1 MDRRRYSASG
11 RDRRPGDITVLGTA
25 KNSYQGQEGALKP
38 MHRCLFSKAG
48 FFAMISIA
56 ALGWTGVAAQNAPS
70 TQNAPDAAAAQATAP
85 AEAPAPAPQPPP
97 DDRHKVDF
105 SKSRKSFPNLLAPYE
120 GRTLASPRLDNSPR
134 INQLIHEGKLVLS
147 LNDAIALALENNLDL
162 AIARYNLNI
171 ADTDI
176 LRTKAGASVRGVA
189 SGLVQG
195 TPGGGIGGFG
205 SGAPGAGAGGTSGGA
220 GGAGTGAGGIVQSTI
235 GAGAPV
241 SSYDPQINTNFNI
254 EHGIFPVANQVSF
267 GVPNVQQNTANANFS
282 YQQAFPTGTSLDFG
296 MQNSRQTTNGRF
308 TELIPALNSGFRFTM
323 TQRLLSGFGFGPNL
337 RFLRI
342 ARNNREVTDI
352 AFRNQVI
359 ATTTQIQNIYWDLV
373 NAVEDVKVKQRSLSL
388 AQKTLEDDKKQVELQ
403 AIAPIE
409 VTRDEAVVDSSN
421 QDLIIAQTNL
431 QLQEL
436 LMKNAITRNLSDPEI
451 AGATLTPT
459 DTIVVPENEPV
470 VPTQDLIAEALSH
483 RPELSEARIDMTNR
497 QISRKAA
504 KNALLPSLDFVAFY
518 GGSGL
523 AGVPNQNLSSN
534 AGLPITG
541 FGDVFTRTFNG
552 SSPDYSVGFT
562 LNVPL
567 RNRVAQADQV
577 RSELEYGQAELHLQ
591 QLQNQVGIEVRNA
604 QFAVTQYRARVVAAR
619 KAVEVAQRTLDIEQ
633 KKLAL
638 GASTSLQVLQV
649 GRDLAVA
656 ESNLVTA
663 TTAYAKARVELDHSI
678 GATLVNNGI
687 SIDDAETGVVHALP
701 KMSGIAPVSQQ

>member
-1 MDRRRYSASG
+1 MHKCFHPQLRAVTLFCMATLSTFA
-11 RDRRPGDITVLGTA
+11 IA
-25 KNSYQGQEGALKP
+25 QETKP
-38 MHRCLFSKAG
+38 ADNPP
-48 FFAMISIA
+48 A
-56 ALGWTGVAAQNAPS
+56 TPAPS
-70 TQNAPDAAAAQATAP
+70 EQTAP
-85 AEAPAPAPQPPP
+85 AAPQSAAATTPAQQPAPEVE
-97 DDRHKVDF
+97 RTKIDF

-120 GRTLASPRLDNSPR
+120 GRTLRSPRLDNSAR
-134 INQLIHEGKLVLS
+134 IYSLIHEGKLMLS

-162 AIARYNLNI
+162 AIARYNLDI

-176 LRTKAGASVRGVA
+176 LRTKAGASARGVA

-205 SGAPGAGAGGTSGGA
+205 TGAPGAGAGGTSGGA
-220 GGAGTGAGGIVQSTI
+220 GGAGTGAGGLVQSTI

-241 SSYDPQINTNFNI
+241 SSYDPQINTQFNI
-254 EHGIFPVANQVSF
+254 EHGVFPIANQVTT
-267 GVPNVQQNTANANFS
+267 GVPALQQNNANANAS
-282 YQQAFPTGTSLDFG
+282 YQQAFPTGTSIDFG
-296 MQNSRQTTNGRF
+296 MQNTRQTTNGRF
-308 TELIPALNSGFRFTM
+308 TELMPALNSAFRFTL
-323 TQRLLSGFGFGPNL
+323 TQRLLSGFGLGPNL
-337 RFLRI
+337 RFLHI
-342 ARNNREVTDI
+342 AKNNREVTDI

-359 ATTTQIQNIYWDLV
+359 ATVTQIENIYWDLV
-373 NAVEDVKVKQRSLSL
+373 NAVEDVKVKERSLAL

-403 AIAPIE
+403 AIAQIE

-436 LMKNAITRNLSDPEI
+436 LMKNAITRNLSDAEI
-451 AGATLTPT
+451 AAANVIPA
-459 DTIVVPENEPV
+459 DTISVPETEPV

-483 RPELSEARIDMTNR
+483 RPELAETRIDMTNR

-504 KNALLPSLDFVAFY
+504 KNALLPALEFVAFY

-523 AGVPNQNLSSN
+523 AGVPNPLVPGN
-534 AGLPITG
+534 ATIPLTG

-552 SSPDYSVGFT
+552 SSPDYSVGFN
-562 LNVPL
+562 LNIPL
-567 RNRVAQADQV
+567 RNRAAQADQV

-604 QFAVTQYRARVVAAR
+604 QFALMQNRARVVSAR
-619 KAVEVAQRTLDIEQ
+619 KGVEVAQHTLGIEQ
-633 KKLAL
+633 KKLTL

-663 TTAYAKARVELDHSI
+663 TTAYAKSRVELDRSI

-701 KMSGIAPVSQQ
+701 KMSGIAPVQQ

>member
-1 MDRRRYSASG
+1 
-11 RDRRPGDITVLGTA
+11 
-25 KNSYQGQEGALKP
+25 
-38 MHRCLFSKAG
+38 MHKCFYPQLR
-48 FFAMISIA
+48 
-56 ALGWTGVAAQNAPS
+56 
-70 TQNAPDAAAAQATAP
+70 ATALFCIATLSTFGIAQETKP
-85 AEAPAPAPQPPP
+85 AENPSAAPAASEQSAPATPQPVAVSTPSQQPAPEVE
-97 DDRHKVDF
+97 RTKIDF

-120 GRTLASPRLDNSPR
+120 GRTLRSPRLDNSAR
-134 INQLIHEGKLVLS
+134 IYQLIHDGKLMLS

-162 AIARYNLNI
+162 AIARYNLDI

-176 LRTKAGASVRGVA
+176 LRTKAGASARGVA

-205 SGAPGAGAGGTSGGA
+205 TGAPGAGAGGTSGGA
-220 GGAGTGAGGIVQSTI
+220 GGAGTGAGGLVQSTI

-241 SSYDPQINTNFNI
+241 SSYDPQINTQFNV
-254 EHGIFPVANQVSF
+254 EHAVFPIANQVTT
-267 GVPNVQQNTANANFS
+267 GVPAQQLNTANANAS
-282 YQQAFPTGTSLDFG
+282 YQQAFPTGTSIDFG
-296 MQNSRQTTNGRF
+296 LQNTRQTTNARF
-308 TELIPALNSGFRFTM
+308 TDLMPLLNSGFRFTL
-323 TQRLLSGFGFGPNL
+323 TQRLLSGFGLGPNL
-337 RFLRI
+337 RFLHI
-342 ARNNREVTDI
+342 AKNNREVTDI

-359 ATTTQIQNIYWDLV
+359 ATVTQIENIYWDLV
-373 NAVEDVKVKQRSLSL
+373 NAVEDVKVKDRSLSL

-403 AIAPIE
+403 AIAPID
-409 VTRDEAVVDSSN
+409 VTRDESVVDTSN

-436 LMKNAITRNLSDPEI
+436 LMKNAITRNLSDAEI
-451 AGATLTPT
+451 AAANVVPT
-459 DTIVVPENEPV
+459 DTISVPQNEPV
-470 VPTQDLIAEALSH
+470 VPTQDLIADALSH

-504 KNALLPSLDFVAFY
+504 KNALLPALDFVAFY

-523 AGVPNQNLSSN
+523 AGVPNPLSPGS
-534 AGLPITG
+534 ALIPVTG

-552 SSPDYSVGFT
+552 SSPDYSVGFN
-562 LNVPL
+562 LSIPL

-577 RSELEYGQAELHLQ
+577 RSELEFGQAELHLQ

-604 QFAVTQYRARVVAAR
+604 QFALMQNRARVVSAR
-619 KAVEVAQRTLDIEQ
+619 KGVEVAQHTLEIEQ
-633 KKLAL
+633 KKLTL

-663 TTAYAKARVELDHSI
+663 TTAYAKSRVELDRSI
-678 GATLVNNGI
+678 GATLVTNGI

-701 KMSGIAPVSQQ
+701 KMSGIAPVQQ

>member
-1 MDRRRYSASG
+1 MYRCFQSQLRAF
-11 RDRRPGDITVLGTA
+11 
-25 KNSYQGQEGALKP
+25 ALV
-38 MHRCLFSKAG
+38 
-48 FFAMISIA
+48 SIA
-56 ALGWTGVAAQNAPS
+56 AIVPFSAEAQNNNAAQPS
-70 TQNAPDAAAAQATAP
+70 AAAQQNVPSAPSVQASAATTSQTP
-85 AEAPAPAPQPPP
+85 ATTDSEIVG
-97 DDRHKVDF
+97 KVDF
-105 SKSRKSFPNLLAPYE
+105 SKPRKSFPNLLAPYE
-120 GRTLASPRLDNSPR
+120 GRTMRLPRLQNSAR
-134 INQLIHEGKLVLS
+134 INQLIKDGKLMLS

-162 AIARYNLNI
+162 AIARYNLDI

-220 GGAGTGAGGIVQSTI
+220 GGAGTGAGGLVQSTI

-241 SSYDPQINTNFNI
+241 SSYDPQISTNFNI
-254 EHGIFPVANQVSF
+254 EHGVFPIANQVTF
-267 GVPNVQQNTANANFS
+267 GVPSVQQNTANANFS
-282 YQQAFPTGTSLDFG
+282 YQEAFPTGTAIDFG

-308 TELIPALNSGFRFTM
+308 TELVPALNSGFRFTL
-323 TQRLLSGFGFGPNL
+323 TQRLLSGFGLGPNL

-342 ARNNREVTDI
+342 AKNNREVTDI

-359 ATTTQIQNIYWDLV
+359 ATTTQIENIYWDLV

-436 LMKNAITRNLSDPEI
+436 LMKNAITRNLSDPEVGS
-451 AGATLTPT
+451 AALVPT
-459 DTIVVPENEPV
+459 DTIVVPQNEPV
-470 VPTQDLIAEALSH
+470 VPTQDLIAESLSH
-483 RPELSEARIDMTNR
+483 RPELAEARIDMTNR

-504 KNALLPSLDFVAFY
+504 KNNLLPSLDFVAFY

-523 AGVPNQNLSSN
+523 AGVPNPSLASN

-577 RSELEYGQAELHLQ
+577 RSELEFGQAELHLQ

-604 QFAVTQYRARVVAAR
+604 QFALTQNRARVVSAR
-619 KAVEVAQRTLDIEQ
+619 KGVDVAQRTLEIEQ

-649 GRDLAVA
+649 GRDLTVA

-663 TTAYAKARVELDHSI
+663 TTAYAKSRVELDRAI

-687 SIDDAETGVVHALP
+687 SIEDAETGNVHALP
-701 KMSGIAPVSQQ
+701 RMAGVAPASAQE

>member
-1 MDRRRYSASG
+1 M
-11 RDRRPGDITVLGTA
+11 P
-25 KNSYQGQEGALKP
+25 
-38 MHRCLFSKAG
+38 RCLFSKIR
-48 FFAMISIA
+48 FFATLCIA
-56 ALGWTGVAAQNAPS
+56 VIAFAGLAAQDAASKQNAPETAGAQS
-70 TQNAPDAAAAQATAP
+70 SSQPETQTSAPVAQ
-85 AEAPAPAPQPPP
+85 PAPE
-97 DDRHKVDF
+97 DGHKVDF

-120 GRTLASPRLDNSPR
+120 GRTLHSPRLDNSPR
-134 INQLIHEGKLVLS
+134 INQLIHEGRLMLS

-162 AIARYNLNI
+162 AIARYNLDI

-176 LRTKAGASVRGVA
+176 LRTKAGASVRGVN
-189 SGLVQG
+189 SGVVQG

-220 GGAGTGAGGIVQSTI
+220 GGAGSGAGGIVTSTI

-241 SSYDPQINTNFNI
+241 SSYDPQINTQFNV
-254 EHGIFPVANQVSF
+254 EHGVFPVANQITF
-267 GVPNVQQNTANANFS
+267 GVPSVLQNTANANLS
-282 YQQAFPTGTSLDFG
+282 YQQAFPTGTGIDFG
-296 MQNSRQTTNGRF
+296 MQNSRQTTNGKF
-308 TELIPALNSGFRFTM
+308 AELIPALNSGFRFSV
-323 TQRLLSGFGFGPNL
+323 TQRLLSGFGLGPNL
-337 RFLRI
+337 RFLHI
-342 ARNNREVTDI
+342 AKNNREVTDI

-359 ATTTQIQNIYWDLV
+359 ATATQIENIYWDLV
-373 NAVEDVKVKQRSLSL
+373 NAVEDAKVKQRSLSL
-388 AQKTLEDDKKQVELQ
+388 AQKTLEDDKKQVELR

-451 AGATLTPT
+451 AAATVMPS

-504 KNALLPSLDFVAFY
+504 KNALLPTLDFVGFY

-523 AGVPNQNLSSN
+523 AGVPNPQLQSSV
-534 AGLPITG
+534 GLPITG

-552 SSPDYSVGFT
+552 SSPDYSLGFNLT
-562 LNVPL
+562 IPV
-567 RNRVAQADQV
+567 RNRAAQADQV

-604 QFAVTQYRARVVAAR
+604 QFALTQNRARVVSAR
-619 KAVEVAQRTLDIEQ
+619 KGVDVAQRTLEIEQ

-649 GRDLAVA
+649 GRDLTVA

-663 TTAYAKARVELDHSI
+663 TTAYAKSRVELDRAI

-687 SIDDAETGVVHALP
+687 SIEDAETGVVHGLP
-701 KMSGIAPVSQQ
+701 KMAGVAPAPQP

>member
-1 MDRRRYSASG
+1 
-11 RDRRPGDITVLGTA
+11 
-25 KNSYQGQEGALKP
+25 

-56 ALGWTGVAAQNAPS
+56 ALGGTGVAAQNPPS

-85 AEAPAPAPQPPP
+85 AEAPAPAPAAQTVPE
-97 DDRHKVDF
+97 DRHKVDF

-120 GRTLASPRLDNSPR
+120 GRTLSSPRLDNSPR
-134 INQLIHEGKLVLS
+134 INQLIHEGKLPLS

-162 AIARYNLNI
+162 AIARYNLDI

-176 LRTKAGASVRGVA
+176 LRTKAGASVRGVN
-189 SGLVQG
+189 SGVVQG

-220 GGAGTGAGGIVQSTI
+220 GGAGSGAGGIVTSTI

-241 SSYDPQINTNFNI
+241 SSYDPQINTQFNV
-254 EHGIFPVANQVSF
+254 EHGVFPVANQVTF
-267 GVPNVQQNTANANFS
+267 GVPSVLQNTANANVS
-282 YQQAFPTGTSLDFG
+282 YQQAFATGTGIDFG

-308 TELIPALNSGFRFTM
+308 TELVPALNSGFRFTI
-323 TQRLLSGFGFGPNL
+323 TQRLLSGFGLGPNL
-337 RFLRI
+337 RFLHI
-342 ARNNREVTDI
+342 AKNNREVTDI

-359 ATTTQIQNIYWDLV
+359 ATATQIENIYWDLV
-373 NAVEDVKVKQRSLSL
+373 KAVEDVKVKQRSLSL
-388 AQKTLEDDKKQVELQ
+388 AQKTLEDDKKQVELR

-451 AGATLTPT
+451 AAATVVPS

-504 KNALLPSLDFVAFY
+504 KNALLPSLDFVGFY

-523 AGVPNQNLSSN
+523 AGVPNPLLSTN

-552 SSPDYSVGFT
+552 SSPDYSLGFT
-562 LNVPL
+562 LNIPV
-567 RNRVAQADQV
+567 RNRAAQADQV

-604 QFAVTQYRARVVAAR
+604 QFALTQNRARVVSAR
-619 KAVEVAQRTLDIEQ
+619 KGVDVAQRTLDIEQ

-638 GASTSLQVLQV
+638 GASTSLQVLQI
-649 GRDLAVA
+649 GRDLTVA
-656 ESNLVTA
+656 ESNLVAA
-663 TTAYAKARVELDHSI
+663 TTDYAKSRVELDRAI

-687 SIDDAETGVVHALP
+687 SIEDAETGVVRGLP
-701 KMSGIAPVSQQ
+701 KMAGVAPASQQ

>member
-1 MDRRRYSASG
+1 
-11 RDRRPGDITVLGTA
+11 
-25 KNSYQGQEGALKP
+25 
-38 MHRCLFSKAG
+38 MHRCFQSQLAAFTLFC
-48 FFAMISIA
+48 IA
-56 ALGWTGVAAQNAPS
+56 AFS
-70 TQNAPDAAAAQATAP
+70 TNAAAQADRQPDAVPQNSSATAAESQPQTEAAKLP
-85 AEAPAPAPQPPP
+85 AANPENVG
-97 DDRHKVDF
+97 KIDF
-105 SKSRKSFPNLLAPYE
+105 SKSRSSFPNMFAPYE
-120 GRTLASPRLDNSPR
+120 GRTLQPPKLDNSPR
-134 INQLIHEGKLVLS
+134 IYQLIHDGKLMLS

-162 AIARYNLNI
+162 AIARYNLDI

-220 GGAGTGAGGIVQSTI
+220 GGAGTGAGGLVQSTI
-235 GAGAPV
+235 GTGAPV
-241 SSYDPQINTNFNI
+241 SSYDPTINTQFNV
-254 EHGIFPVANQVSF
+254 EHGVFPLANQVTT
-267 GVPNVQQNTANANFS
+267 GVAALKQNTVNANFE
-282 YQQAFPTGTSLDFG
+282 YGQAFPTGTSLDFS
-296 MQNSRQTTNGRF
+296 MQNTRQTTNGRF
-308 TELIPALNSGFRFTM
+308 TALVPVLNSGYRFQL
-323 TQRLLSGFGFGPNL
+323 TQRLLSGFGLGPNL

-342 ARNNREVTDI
+342 AKNNREVTDI

-359 ATTTQIQNIYWDLV
+359 ATTTQIENIYWDLV
-373 NAVEDVKVKQRSLSL
+373 NADEDVKVKQRSLSL

-431 QLQEL
+431 ELQEL
-436 LMKNAITRNLSDPEI
+436 LMKNAITRNLGNPEV
-451 AGATLTPT
+451 ASCAVAPT
-459 DTIVVPENEPV
+459 DTILVPENEPV

-497 QISRKAA
+497 QITRKAA
-504 KNALLPSLDFVAFY
+504 KNALLPTLDLVAFY

-523 AGVPNQNLSSN
+523 AGVPNPLTSN
-534 AGLPITG
+534 SAGLPVTG
-541 FGDVFTRTFNG
+541 FGDVFARTFNNT
-552 SSPDYSVGFT
+552 SPDYSVGFT
-562 LNVPL
+562 LNIPV
-567 RNRVAQADQV
+567 RNRAAQADQV
-577 RSELEYGQAELHLQ
+577 RSELEFGQAELHLQ

-604 QFAVTQYRARVVAAR
+604 QFALTQNRARVVSAR
-619 KAVEVAQRTLDIEQ
+619 KGVDVAQRTLEIEQ

-663 TTAYAKARVELDHSI
+663 TTAYAKSRVELDRSI

-687 SIDDAETGVVHALP
+687 SIEDAETGRVHALP
-701 KMSGIAPVSQQ
+701 KMSGVATATVQ

>member
-1 MDRRRYSASG
+1 MYRCFQTQVRAF
-11 RDRRPGDITVLGTA
+11 
-25 KNSYQGQEGALKP
+25 ALF
-38 MHRCLFSKAG
+38 C
-48 FFAMISIA
+48 IA
-56 ALGWTGVAAQNAPS
+56 ASFALTAVAQDNAATQQSAPAEKNESAQNAPS
-70 TQNAPDAAAAQATAP
+70 GGM
-85 AEAPAPAPQPPP
+85 EAPAPAVSQRPMLA
-97 DDRHKVDF
+97 DSENVGKIDF
-105 SKSRKSFPNLLAPYE
+105 SKPRKSFPNMLAPYE
-120 GRTLASPRLDNSPR
+120 GRTLRPPKLQNSAR
-134 INQLIHEGKLVLS
+134 IRELIKDGKLTLS
-147 LNDAIALALENNLDL
+147 LNDAVALALENNLDL
-162 AIARYNLNI
+162 AIARYNLDI

-176 LRTKAGASVRGVA
+176 LRTKAGASVRGVN
-189 SGLVQG
+189 SGVVQG

-254 EHGIFPVANQVSF
+254 EHGNFPVANQVSF

-436 LMKNAITRNLSDPEI
+436 LMKNAITRNLSDPEVASAAI
-451 AGATLTPT
+451 VPT
-459 DTIVVPENEPV
+459 DTIMVPQNEPV
-470 VPTQDLIAEALSH
+470 VPTQDLIGEALSH
-483 RPELSEARIDMTNR
+483 RPELAEARIDMTNR

-504 KNALLPSLDFVAFY
+504 KNNLLPTLDLVAFY

-523 AGVPNQNLSSN
+523 AGVPNPNLSSN
-534 AGLPITG
+534 VGLPISG
-541 FGDVFTRTFNG
+541 FGDAFTRTFNG

-562 LNVPL
+562 LNIPL
-567 RNRVAQADQV
+567 RNRAAQADQV

-604 QFAVTQYRARVVAAR
+604 QFAVTQFRARVVAAR
-619 KAVEVAQRTLDIEQ
+619 KGVDVAQRTLDIEQ

-663 TTAYAKARVELDHSI
+663 TTAYAKARVELDRAI
-678 GATLVNNGI
+678 GATLVSNGI
-687 SIDDAETGVVHALP
+687 SIEDAESGNVHALP
-701 KMSGIAPVSQQ
+701 RMVGVAPTTTQE

>member
-1 MDRRRYSASG
+1 MPTYRCFQSQLRAFAVFCIACTVPLSG
-11 RDRRPGDITVLGTA
+11 
-25 KNSYQGQEGALKP
+25 
-38 MHRCLFSKAG
+38 
-48 FFAMISIA
+48 
-56 ALGWTGVAAQNAPS
+56 AAQDKAQT
-70 TQNAPDAAAAQATAP
+70 TQSPDVAVA
-85 AEAPAPAPQPPP
+85 APQPQPADQAMP
-97 DDRHKVDF
+97 VASHEVGKIDF
-105 SKSRKSFPNLLAPYE
+105 SKSRKSFPNMLAPYE
-120 GRTLASPRLDNSPR
+120 GRTLHSPRLSNSAR
-134 INQLIHEGKLVLS
+134 INQLIKDGKLVLS

-162 AIARYNLNI
+162 AIARYNLDI

-205 SGAPGAGAGGTSGGA
+205 SGAPGAGAGGTSGGS
-220 GGAGTGAGGIVQSTI
+220 GGAGSGAGGLVTSTI

-241 SSYDPQINTNFNI
+241 NSYDPQITTNFNI
-254 EHGIFPVANQVSF
+254 EHGTFPVANQVTF
-267 GVPNVQQNTANANFS
+267 GVPSVLQNTANVNMS
-282 YQQAFPTGTSLDFG
+282 YLEAFPTGTSIDFG
-296 MQNSRQTTNGRF
+296 VQNSRQTTNGRF
-308 TELIPALNSGFRFTM
+308 TELVPALNSAFRFTVD
-323 TQRLLSGFGFGPNL
+323 QRLLSGFGLGPNL

-359 ATTTQIQNIYWDLV
+359 ATATQIENIYWDLV
-373 NAVEDVKVKQRSLSL
+373 NAVEDVQVKQRSLSL
-388 AQKTLEDDKKQVELQ
+388 AQKTLEDDRKQVELQ

-436 LMKNAITRNLSDPEI
+436 LMKNALTRNLSDPEI

-483 RPELSEARIDMTNR
+483 RPELAEARIDMTNR

-504 KNALLPSLDFVAFY
+504 KNNLLPSLDFVAFY

-523 AGVPNQNLSSN
+523 AGVPNSALTSN
-534 AGLPITG
+534 AGLPVTG

-552 SSPDYSVGFT
+552 SSPDYSVGFN
-562 LNVPL
+562 LNIPL
-567 RNRVAQADQV
+567 RNRTAQADQV

-604 QFAVTQYRARVVAAR
+604 QFALMQNRARVVSAR
-619 KAVEVAQRTLDIEQ
+619 KGVEVAQHTLDIEQ

-663 TTAYAKARVELDHSI
+663 TTAYAKSRVELDRSI

-687 SIDDAETGVVHALP
+687 SIDDAETGNVHALP
-701 KMSGIAPVSQQ
+701 RMAGVAPASTQE

>member
-1 MDRRRYSASG
+1 
-11 RDRRPGDITVLGTA
+11 
-25 KNSYQGQEGALKP
+25 
-38 MHRCLFSKAG
+38 MHRCIYSQLRAFALFC
-48 FFAMISIA
+48 IA
-56 ALGWTGVAAQNAPS
+56 ATAITMCAAQDAQPS
-70 TQNAPDAAAAQATAP
+70 NVDQKNDASVQQTSVPSSQPQDQPGVSATAG
-85 AEAPAPAPQPPP
+85 
-97 DDRHKVDF
+97 KIDF

-120 GRTLASPRLDNSPR
+120 GRTLRSPRLDNSAR
-134 INQLIHEGKLVLS
+134 INQLIHDGKLMLS

-162 AIARYNLNI
+162 AIARYNLDI

-176 LRTKAGASVRGVA
+176 LRTKGGASARGVA

-220 GGAGTGAGGIVQSTI
+220 GGAGTGAGGLVQSTI

-241 SSYDPQINTNFNI
+241 SSYDPQINTQFNI
-254 EHGIFPVANQVSF
+254 EHGVFPIANQVTT
-267 GVPNVQQNTANANFS
+267 GVPALQQNTANANLS
-282 YQQAFPTGTSLDFG
+282 YQQAFATGTGIEFG
-296 MQNSRQTTNGRF
+296 MQNTRQTTNGRF
-308 TELIPALNSGFRFTM
+308 TDLMPALNSGFRFTL
-323 TQRLLSGFGFGPNL
+323 TQRLLSGFGLGPNL
-337 RFLRI
+337 RFLHI
-342 ARNNREVTDI
+342 AKNNREVTDI

-359 ATTTQIQNIYWDLV
+359 ATATQIENIYWDLV
-373 NAVEDVKVKQRSLSL
+373 NAVEDVKVKQRSLGL
-388 AQKTLEDDKKQVELQ
+388 AQKTLEDDKKQVEIQ

-409 VTRDEAVVDSSN
+409 VTRDEAVVDTSN

-436 LMKNAITRNLSDPEI
+436 LMKNAVTRNLSDPEI
-451 AGATLTPT
+451 AAASLVPT
-459 DTIVVPENEPV
+459 DTIAVPENEPV

-483 RPELSEARIDMTNR
+483 RPELAEARIDMTNR

-504 KNALLPSLDFVAFY
+504 KNALLPALDLVAFY

-523 AGVPNQNLSSN
+523 AGVPNTFIPSN
-534 AGLPITG
+534 AGLPVTG

-552 SSPDYSVGFT
+552 SSPDYSVGFN
-562 LNVPL
+562 LNIPL

-577 RSELEYGQAELHLQ
+577 RSELEFGQAELHLQ

-604 QFAVTQYRARVVAAR
+604 QFALTQNRARVVSAR
-619 KAVEVAQRTLDIEQ
+619 KGVDVAQRTLEIEQ

-663 TTAYAKARVELDHSI
+663 TTAYAKSRVELDRSI

-687 SIDDAETGVVHALP
+687 SIDDAESGVVHALP
-701 KMSGIAPVSQQ
+701 RMSGIAPADVQ

>member
-1 MDRRRYSASG
+1 MPTYRCFQSQLRAFAVFC
-11 RDRRPGDITVLGTA
+11 IACTVPL
-25 KNSYQGQEGALKP
+25 S
-38 MHRCLFSKAG
+38 
-48 FFAMISIA
+48 
-56 ALGWTGVAAQNAPS
+56 
-70 TQNAPDAAAAQATAP
+70 AAAQDKAQTTQSPDVAV
-85 AEAPAPAPQPPP
+85 AAPQPQPADQAVP
-97 DDRHKVDF
+97 VASHEVGKIDF
-105 SKSRKSFPNLLAPYE
+105 SKSRKSFPNMLAPYE
-120 GRTLASPRLDNSPR
+120 GRTLHSPRLSNSAR
-134 INQLIHEGKLVLS
+134 INQLIKDGKLVLS

-162 AIARYNLNI
+162 AIARYNLDI

-176 LRTKAGASVRGVA
+176 LRTKAGASVRGVN
-189 SGLVQG
+189 SGVVQG

-205 SGAPGAGAGGTSGGA
+205 SGASGAGAGGTSGGA

-241 SSYDPQINTNFNI
+241 NSYDPQITTNFNI
-254 EHGIFPVANQVSF
+254 EHGTFPVANQVTF
-267 GVPNVQQNTANANFS
+267 GVPSVLQNTANVNMS
-282 YQQAFPTGTSLDFG
+282 YLEAFPTGTSIDFG
-296 MQNSRQTTNGRF
+296 VQNSRTTTNGRF
-308 TELIPALNSGFRFTM
+308 TELVPALNSAFRFTLD
-323 TQRLLSGFGFGPNL
+323 QRLLSGFGLGPNL

-359 ATTTQIQNIYWDLV
+359 ATATQIENIYWDLV
-373 NAVEDVKVKQRSLSL
+373 NAVEDVQVKQRSLSL
-388 AQKTLEDDKKQVELQ
+388 AQKTLEDDRKQVELQ

-483 RPELSEARIDMTNR
+483 RPELAEARIDMTNR

-504 KNALLPSLDFVAFY
+504 KNNLLPSLDFVAFY

-523 AGVPNQNLSSN
+523 AGVPNSALTSN
-534 AGLPITG
+534 AGLPVTG

-552 SSPDYSVGFT
+552 SSPDYSVGFN
-562 LNVPL
+562 LNIPL
-567 RNRVAQADQV
+567 RNRTAQADQV
-577 RSELEYGQAELHLQ
+577 RSELEYGQAELRLQ

-604 QFAVTQYRARVVAAR
+604 QFALMQNRARVVSAR
-619 KAVEVAQRTLDIEQ
+619 KGVEVAQHTLDIEQ

-663 TTAYAKARVELDHSI
+663 TTAYAKSRVELDRSI

-687 SIDDAETGVVHALP
+687 SIDDAETGNVHALP
-701 KMSGIAPVSQQ
+701 RMAGVAPASTQE

>member
-1 MDRRRYSASG
+1 MHKCFYPQLRAIALFCIATLSTFGIAQETKPAENPSA
-11 RDRRPGDITVLGTA
+11 
-25 KNSYQGQEGALKP
+25 
-38 MHRCLFSKAG
+38 
-48 FFAMISIA
+48 
-56 ALGWTGVAAQNAPS
+56 
-70 TQNAPDAAAAQATAP
+70 AP
-85 AEAPAPAPQPPP
+85 AASEQSAPATPQPVAVSTPSQQPAPEVE
-97 DDRHKVDF
+97 RTKIDF

-120 GRTLASPRLDNSPR
+120 GRTLRSPRLDNSAR
-134 INQLIHEGKLVLS
+134 IYQLIHDGKLMLS

-162 AIARYNLNI
+162 AIARYNLDI

-176 LRTKAGASVRGVA
+176 LRTKAGASARGVA

-205 SGAPGAGAGGTSGGA
+205 TGAPGAGAGGTSGGA
-220 GGAGTGAGGIVQSTI
+220 GGAGTGAGGLVQSTI

-241 SSYDPQINTNFNI
+241 SSYDPQINTQFNV
-254 EHGIFPVANQVSF
+254 EHAVFPIANQVTT
-267 GVPNVQQNTANANFS
+267 GVPAQQLNTANANAS
-282 YQQAFPTGTSLDFG
+282 YQQAFPTGTSIDFG
-296 MQNSRQTTNGRF
+296 LQNTRQTTNARF
-308 TELIPALNSGFRFTM
+308 TDLMPLLNSGFRFTL
-323 TQRLLSGFGFGPNL
+323 TQRLLSGFGLGPNL
-337 RFLRI
+337 RFLHI
-342 ARNNREVTDI
+342 AKNNREVTDI

-359 ATTTQIQNIYWDLV
+359 ATVTQIENIYWDLV
-373 NAVEDVKVKQRSLSL
+373 NAVEDVKVKDRSLSL

-403 AIAPIE
+403 AIAPID
-409 VTRDEAVVDSSN
+409 VTRDESVVDTSN

-436 LMKNAITRNLSDPEI
+436 LMKNAITRNLSDAEI
-451 AGATLTPT
+451 AAANVVPT
-459 DTIVVPENEPV
+459 DTISVPQNEPV
-470 VPTQDLIAEALSH
+470 VPTQDLIADALSH

-504 KNALLPSLDFVAFY
+504 KNALLPALDFVAFY

-523 AGVPNQNLSSN
+523 AGVPNPLSPGS
-534 AGLPITG
+534 ALIPVTG

-552 SSPDYSVGFT
+552 SSPDYSVGFN
-562 LNVPL
+562 LSIPL

-577 RSELEYGQAELHLQ
+577 RSELEFGQAELHLQ

-604 QFAVTQYRARVVAAR
+604 QFALMQNRARVVSAR
-619 KAVEVAQRTLDIEQ
+619 KGVEVAQHTLEIEQ
-633 KKLAL
+633 KKLTL

-663 TTAYAKARVELDHSI
+663 TTAYAKSRVELDRSI
-678 GATLVNNGI
+678 GATLVTNGI

-701 KMSGIAPVSQQ
+701 KMSGIAPVQQ

>member
-1 MDRRRYSASG
+1 
-11 RDRRPGDITVLGTA
+11 
-25 KNSYQGQEGALKP
+25 
-38 MHRCLFSKAG
+38 MHRCFDSQAAAVALFC
-48 FFAMISIA
+48 I
-56 ALGWTGVAAQNAPS
+56 VAFSMPATAQADKQQDANPNNSSATS
-70 TQNAPDAAAAQATAP
+70 DSQTQNGAAKVPATNP
-85 AEAPAPAPQPPP
+85 ENVG
-97 DDRHKVDF
+97 KIDF
-105 SKSRKSFPNLLAPYE
+105 SKPRPSFPNMFAPYE
-120 GRTLASPRLDNSPR
+120 GRTLQSPKLDNSPR
-134 INQLIHEGKLVLS
+134 IYQLIHDGKLMLS

-162 AIARYNLNI
+162 AIARYNLDI

-220 GGAGTGAGGIVQSTI
+220 GGAGTGAGGLVQSTI
-235 GAGAPV
+235 GTGAPV
-241 SSYDPQINTNFNI
+241 SSYDPSISTQFNV
-254 EHGIFPVANQVSF
+254 EHGTFPLANTVTTGVAAL
-267 GVPNVQQNTANANFS
+267 QQNTANANFDYS
-282 YQQAFPTGTSLDFG
+282 QAFATGTSVTFG
-296 MQNSRQTTNGRF
+296 MQNTRQTSNNLHTA
-308 TELIPALNSGFRFTM
+308 LLPVLNSAFRFNVD
-323 TQRLLSGFGFGPNL
+323 QRLLSGFGLGPNL

-342 ARNNREVTDI
+342 AKNNREVTDI

-359 ATTTQIQNIYWDLV
+359 ATTTQIENIYWDLV
-373 NAVEDVKVKQRSLSL
+373 NADEDVRVKTRSLSL

-431 QLQEL
+431 ELQEL
-436 LMKNAITRNLSDPEI
+436 LMKNAITRNLGDPEV
-451 AGATLTPT
+451 ASCAVAPT

-470 VPTQDLIAEALSH
+470 FPTQDLIAEALSH
-483 RPELSEARIDMTNR
+483 RPELAEARIDMTNR
-497 QISRKAA
+497 QITRKAA
-504 KNALLPSLDFVAFY
+504 KNALLPSLDLVAFY

-523 AGVPNQNLSSN
+523 AGVPNPL
-534 AGLPITG
+534 AGTAGVPITG
-541 FGDVFTRTFNG
+541 FGDVFTRTFNNT
-552 SSPDYSVGFT
+552 SPDYSVGFN
-562 LNVPL
+562 LNIPL
-567 RNRVAQADQV
+567 RNRAAQADQV
-577 RSELEYGQAELHLQ
+577 RSELEFGQAELHLQ

-604 QFAVTQYRARVVAAR
+604 QFAVTQNRARVVSAR
-619 KAVEVAQRTLDIEQ
+619 KGVDVAQRTLEIEQ

-663 TTAYAKARVELDHSI
+663 TTAYAKSRVELDRSI

-687 SIDDAETGVVHALP
+687 SIEDAETGQVHALP
-701 KMSGIAPVSQQ
+701 KMSGVATATVQ

>member
-1 MDRRRYSASG
+1 
-11 RDRRPGDITVLGTA
+11 
-25 KNSYQGQEGALKP
+25 
-38 MHRCLFSKAG
+38 MHRCSYSQLRAFALFCIVAS
-48 FFAMISIA
+48 
-56 ALGWTGVAAQNAPS
+56 LCTG
-70 TQNAPDAAAAQATAP
+70 AAAQLAAQPAAAQDAPTSQMSSPSEPQASP
-85 AEAPAPAPQPPP
+85 AEGQPAVPELA
-97 DDRHKVDF
+97 RKVDF

-120 GRTLASPRLDNSPR
+120 GRTMRLPRLQNSAR
-134 INQLIHEGKLVLS
+134 INQLIKDGKLMLS

-162 AIARYNLNI
+162 AIARYNLDI
-171 ADTDI
+171 EDTDI
-176 LRTKAGASVRGVA
+176 LRTKAGASVRGVN
-189 SGLVQG
+189 SGVVQG

-220 GGAGTGAGGIVQSTI
+220 GGAGSGAGGIVQSTI

-241 SSYDPQINTNFNI
+241 NSYDPQLNTQFNI
-254 EHGIFPVANQVSF
+254 EHGVFPVANQVTF
-267 GVPNVQQNTANANFS
+267 GVPSVQQNTANVNVS
-282 YQQAFPTGTSLDFG
+282 YQEAFPTGTGLDFG

-308 TELIPALNSGFRFTM
+308 TELVPALNSNFRFTL
-323 TQRLLSGFGFGPNL
+323 TQRLLSGFGLGPNL

-359 ATTTQIQNIYWDLV
+359 ATTTQIENIYWDLV
-373 NAVEDVKVKQRSLSL
+373 NAVQDVTVKSRSLSL

-431 QLQEL
+431 QLQAL
-436 LMKNAITRNLSDPEI
+436 LMKNAITRNLGDPEI
-451 AGATLTPT
+451 AACTVVPT

-470 VPTQDLIAEALSH
+470 VPTQDLIADALSH
-483 RPELSEARIDMTNR
+483 RPELAEARIDMTNR
-497 QISRKAA
+497 QITRKAA
-504 KNALLPSLDFVAFY
+504 KNALLSTLDLIAFY

-523 AGVPNQNLSSN
+523 AGVPNPQLQSS

-541 FGDVFTRTFNG
+541 FGDVFSRTFNG
-552 SSPDYSVGFT
+552 ISPDYSVGFS

-567 RNRVAQADQV
+567 RNRAAQADQV
-577 RSELEYGQAELHLQ
+577 RSELEFGQAELHLQ
-591 QLQNQVGIEVRNA
+591 QLRNQVGIEVRNA
-604 QFAVTQYRARVVAAR
+604 QFAVTQNRARVVSAR
-619 KAVEVAQRTLDIEQ
+619 RGLDVAQRTLEIEQ

-649 GRDLAVA
+649 GRDLAIA

-663 TTAYAKARVELDHSI
+663 TTAYAKSRVELDRAI
-678 GATLVNNGI
+678 GATIVNNGI
-687 SIDDAETGVVHALP
+687 SIDDAESGVVHALP
-701 KMSGIAPVSQQ
+701 KMSGVTPVSVQ

>member
-1 MDRRRYSASG
+1 
-11 RDRRPGDITVLGTA
+11 
-25 KNSYQGQEGALKP
+25 
-38 MHRCLFSKAG
+38 MHRCLFLTIR
-48 FFAMISIA
+48 FFAALSIA
-56 ALGWTGVAAQNAPS
+56 VIAFASLAAQDAAS
-70 TQNAPDAAAAQATAP
+70 KQNAPDTATAQS
-85 AEAPAPAPQPPP
+85 ASQPPTQTSVP
-97 DDRHKVDF
+97 PVQPATEDGHKVDF

-120 GRTLASPRLDNSPR
+120 GRTLRSPRLDNSPR
-134 INQLIHEGKLVLS
+134 INQLIREGKLMLS

-162 AIARYNLNI
+162 AIARYNLDI

-176 LRTKAGASVRGVA
+176 LRTKAGASVRGVN
-189 SGLVQG
+189 SGVVQG

-220 GGAGTGAGGIVQSTI
+220 GGAGSGAGGIVTSTI

-241 SSYDPQINTNFNI
+241 SSYDPQINTQFNV
-254 EHGIFPVANQVSF
+254 EHGVFPVANQVTF
-267 GVPNVQQNTANANFS
+267 GVPSVLQNTANANLS
-282 YQQAFPTGTSLDFG
+282 YQQAFPTGTGIDFG

-308 TELIPALNSGFRFTM
+308 TELVPALNSGFRFTV
-323 TQRLLSGFGFGPNL
+323 TQRLLSGFGLGPNL
-337 RFLRI
+337 RFLHI
-342 ARNNREVTDI
+342 AKNNREVTDI

-359 ATTTQIQNIYWDLV
+359 ATATQIENIYWDLV
-373 NAVEDVKVKQRSLSL
+373 NAVEDAKVKQRSLSL
-388 AQKTLEDDKKQVELQ
+388 AQKTLEDDKKQVELK

-451 AGATLTPT
+451 AAATVVPT

-504 KNALLPSLDFVAFY
+504 KNALLPNLDFVGFY

-523 AGVPNQNLSSN
+523 AGVPNPLIPSN
-534 AGLPITG
+534 AGLPLTG

-552 SSPDYSVGFT
+552 SSPDYSVGFNLT
-562 LNVPL
+562 IPV
-567 RNRVAQADQV
+567 RNRAAQADQV

-604 QFAVTQYRARVVAAR
+604 QFALTQNRARVVSAR
-619 KAVEVAQRTLDIEQ
+619 KGVDVAQRTLDIEQ

-649 GRDLAVA
+649 GRDLTVA

-663 TTAYAKARVELDHSI
+663 TTAYAKSRVELDRAI
-678 GATLVNNGI
+678 GATLVSNGI
-687 SIDDAETGVVHALP
+687 SIEDAETGVVHGLP
-701 KMSGIAPVSQQ
+701 KMAGVAPAPQP